1 MVVTNFGWFRMV
13 MDGLGWLWQVLAD
26 FGWMTNGYF
35 YFKKVKSTSEIKISG
50 NALSCT
56 SAFAAE

>member
-1 MVVTNFGWFRMV
+1 
-13 MDGLGWLWQVLAD
+13 MDGLDWLCQVLAD

-50 NALSCT
+50 NALPCT

>member
-1 MVVTNFGWFRMV
+1 MVV
-13 MDGLGWLWQVLAD
+13 DGLGWLWQVLAD

-35 YFKKVKSTSEIKISG
+35 YFKKVKSTTEIKISG

-56 SAFAAE
+56 SAFVAE